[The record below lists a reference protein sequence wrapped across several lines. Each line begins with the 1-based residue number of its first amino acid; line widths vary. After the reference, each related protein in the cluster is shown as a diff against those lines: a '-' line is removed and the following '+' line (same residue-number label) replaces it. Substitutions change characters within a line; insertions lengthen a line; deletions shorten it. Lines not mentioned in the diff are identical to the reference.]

1 MRERLEAELSDR
13 YLIERELGQGGMASV
28 WLAHDQRH
36 DRAVAIKVLHAELAG
51 AIGVDRF
58 VREIRLTGR
67 VQHPNIVSILDSGIL
82 PATVEAPLPW
92 YAMAYISGE
101 SLRARLARESQLP
114 IGEALRIARTVADAL
129 IVAHQKGIVHRDIKP
144 ENIILGNDGVYVV
157 DFGIAKALLDTGDDR
172 LTSTGL
178 AVGTPVYMSPEQATA
193 APVDARTDQYSLAA
207 VLYEMLVGEPPI
219 TGPNTQSIVARRL
232 SAPVRP
238 IRPVRPTVPESV
250 EVAVLRAL
258 ERVPADRF
266 PDVAAFAEALDQV
279 STSAE
284 SQPPLRARRQRLT
297 VGGIALVVA
306 IAAVAAWM
314 AQRGAPTIGRTHDPQ
329 VVALYQRGMR
339 EYDRRTSAGATE
351 AIRSFSSA
359 VARDSTY
366 ARGWVGLAKAYVRVY
381 ERGFYVLGVAPDSAL
396 KLAVIAAD
404 RALTADSADAQS
416 WVAVAMARRDI
427 DPTDV
432 APAMRAARRAI
443 ALDSTD
449 GPAWHYLAV
458 SLAESG
464 NMNAALATWRECVR
478 RAPRYTQGL
487 SFLALG
493 HWWHKQFDSAKVWGD
508 SVVSVDPS
516 YLLGRTTLG
525 GILSD
530 LGDQPRAIA
539 AFEAARRLS
548 TDIEIPN
555 ALAGRAVAE
564 ARAGHRAEARATVR
578 QADSLA
584 SRYSPTPLHT
594 AIYLGQAY
602 AQLGDVERAL
612 SWLTRYPTRQ
622 DLHFQMHLRC
632 EPPLAVL
639 EKEPRY
645 RALLLAG
652 TRVGAC

>member
-1 MRERLEAELSDR
+1 
-13 YLIERELGQGGMASV
+13 
-28 WLAHDQRH
+28 
-36 DRAVAIKVLHAELAG
+36 
-51 AIGVDRF
+51 
-58 VREIRLTGR
+58 
-67 VQHPNIVSILDSGIL
+67 
-82 PATVEAPLPW
+82 
-92 YAMAYISGE
+92 
-101 SLRARLARESQLP
+101 
-114 IGEALRIARTVADAL
+114 
-129 IVAHQKGIVHRDIKP
+129 
-144 ENIILGNDGVYVV
+144 
-157 DFGIAKALLDTGDDR
+157 
-172 LTSTGL
+172 
-178 AVGTPVYMSPEQATA
+178 
-193 APVDARTDQYSLAA
+193 
-207 VLYEMLVGEPPI
+207 
-219 TGPNTQSIVARRL
+219 
-232 SAPVRP
+232 
-238 IRPVRPTVPESV
+238 
-250 EVAVLRAL
+250 
-258 ERVPADRF
+258 
-266 PDVAAFAEALDQV
+266 
-279 STSAE
+279 
-284 SQPPLRARRQRLT
+284 
-297 VGGIALVVA
+297 
-306 IAAVAAWM
+306 M
-314 AQRGAPTIGRTHDPQ
+314 AQRRAPTIGRTHDPQ

-432 APAMRAARRAI
+432 APAIRAARRAI

-632 EPPLAVL
+632 EPPLRCWKKSHAIGRYFSRGH
-639 EKEPRY
+639 ESARADGEPIASDSWF
-645 RALLLAG
+645 RASLTSLGPHWHSLRNHRATSPASRSALKGSGSRDTGAWRASEISARSSAIRTARTSDSADTTLAADQSAIRTCG
-652 TRVGAC
+652 ESCVATSSASVTDAASITRTR